1 MPETIKIYWQ
11 DLTKAKQQEILQ
23 ELGITEI
30 GMSSLSAPSTSKNRR
45 KTKKMRLEEM
55 KCSVCGS
62 FVPAFRRYDNVGLV
76 EYRYECPC
84 GHIEHWA
91 YGSFFAGGPL
101 MRRK

>member
-1 MPETIKIYWQ
+1 
-11 DLTKAKQQEILQ
+11 
-23 ELGITEI
+23 
-30 GMSSLSAPSTSKNRR
+30 
-45 KTKKMRLEEM
+45 MRLEEM

-62 FVPAFRRYDNVGLV
+62 FVPAFRWYDNVGLV